1 MNRDRH
7 YSPVTLALI
16 VVASLAAG
24 SAFAADKTE
33 INLTLT
39 VDSSGAATI
48 NVDPEDATIWRNKPD
63 KPKKVYWMTENNSS
77 YDELFWELRYDPD
90 KGGGSANY
98 FGDVDI
104 ACGESDI
111 KVQPD
116 KKPDIPYAEWPYS
129 VTVYS
134 CVDGEKSEMILEVDP
149 RIKWGD

>member
-63 KPKKVYWMTENNSS
+63 KPKKTISLLDDLLIEEN
-77 YDELFWELRYDPD
+77 E
-90 KGGGSANY
+90 
-98 FGDVDI
+98 
-104 ACGESDI
+104 
-111 KVQPD
+111 D
-116 KKPDIPYAEWPYS
+116 KKSLSNNEE
-129 VTVYS
+129 
-134 CVDGEKSEMILEVDP
+134 EKQLKKIRKIRKLK
-149 RIKWGD
+149 R